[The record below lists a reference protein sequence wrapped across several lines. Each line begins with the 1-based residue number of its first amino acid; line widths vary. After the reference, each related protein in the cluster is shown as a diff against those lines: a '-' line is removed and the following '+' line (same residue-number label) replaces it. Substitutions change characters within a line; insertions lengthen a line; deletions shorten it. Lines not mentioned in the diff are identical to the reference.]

1 MDTMRYVD
9 LHSHTTASDGVH
21 APSESVKLAAQVGL
35 SALAITDHDTVAG
48 IEEAMEAGKKLGIEI
63 VPGVEVSTVANGQ
76 DIHILGYYID
86 YRDKL
91 FLQRLKQLRDTRDR
105 RNEMMIEKL
114 QQLGLDVTLAEVIEH
129 AGKADPSKDQEK
141 GETIG
146 RPHIA
151 AVLLAKG
158 YVSSVSEA
166 FDKYLGRDGKAYVNP
181 PRITPFQAVDWIREA
196 GGTPVIAHPG
206 LYHDDE
212 LVEQIIKY
220 GVDGIE
226 AYHSDHTAED
236 ESRYAAMAARHGLIA
251 TAGSD
256 FHGERGGELFHA
268 YIGDR
273 KTGIDILKQL
283 NKRKDTH
290 NDN

>member
-1 MDTMRYVD
+1 MDTRRYVD

-21 APSESVKLAAQVGL
+21 APSDNVKLAAEVGL

-63 VPGVEVSTVANGQ
+63 VPGVEISTVANGQ
-76 DIHILGYYID
+76 DIHILGYYVNH
-86 YRDKL
+86 RDDR
-91 FLQRLKQLRDTRDR
+91 FLERLQELRDTRDR
-105 RNEMMIEKL
+105 RNELMIERL
-114 QQLGLDVTLAEVIEH
+114 QQLGLNVTLAEVVEH
-129 AGKADPSKDQEK
+129 AGKADFSKAQDN

-151 AVLLAKG
+151 AVMLAKG
-158 YVSSVSEA
+158 YVGSISEA
-166 FDKYLGRDGKAYVNP
+166 FDKYLGRDGKAYINP

-212 LVEQIIKY
+212 LVEQIIRY

-226 AYHSDHTAED
+226 VYHSDHSAED
-236 ESRYAAMAARHGLIA
+236 ESRYAAMAARHGLLA

-273 KTGIDILKQL
+273 KIGIDILQQL
-283 NKRKDTH
+283 NKRKAER